1 MSLRLDH
8 IDAQF
13 VHILDQ
19 IVERIILHPEITRQ
33 QEKDLRRLRDD
44 LQVKQYPLHE
54 MMTMLLDFERGI
66 GDAQ

>member
-13 VHILDQ
+13 VDILDK

-33 QEKDLRRLRDD
+33 QEKDLRRLLDD

-54 MMTMLLDFERGI
+54 MMTMLIDFERKI
-66 GDAQ
+66 GDGQ

>member
-19 IVERIILHPEITRQ
+19 IVERVILHPEITRQ
-33 QEKDLRRLRDD
+33 QEKDLRRLLDD
-44 LQVKQYPLHE
+44 LQLNQYPLHE